1 MKKVVKLTE
10 SEFKNKIKSFIREQ
24 SEDISEG
31 GELSSLVSLLLFSQT
46 QVHIFHL
53 QTKSYSE
60 HKALQGYYEDID
72 DLVDTLVES
81 YQGEFGI
88 IENYKSY
95 KVESYQD
102 NEQVIAYFDMLLNE
116 VKEGRETIE
125 STHLQNILDEIITL
139 ITKTMYKLKFLK

>member
-1 MKKVVKLTE
+1 MKKVLHLSKDEL
-10 SEFKNKIKSFIREQ
+10 KNKIKSLIQEQ
-24 SEDISEG
+24 EETESNDFPTI
-31 GELSSLVSLLLFSQT
+31 VSQLLFSQT

-53 QTKSYSE
+53 QTKSFAE
-60 HKALQGYYEDID
+60 HNALQDYYEDID

-88 IENYKSY
+88 IENYKSF

-102 NEQVIAYFDMLLNE
+102 TDQVIAYFEMILNL

-139 ITKTMYKLKFLK
+139 VTKTMYKLKFLK

>member
-1 MKKVVKLTE
+1 MKKVLHLSKDEL
-10 SEFKNKIKSFIREQ
+10 KNKIKSLIQEQ
-24 SEDISEG
+24 EETESNDFPTI
-31 GELSSLVSLLLFSQT
+31 VSQLLFSQT

-53 QTKSYSE
+53 QTKSFAE
-60 HKALQGYYEDID
+60 HNALQDYYDGID
-72 DLVDTLVES
+72 DLVDTLIES

-88 IENYKSY
+88 IENYKSF

-102 NEQVIAYFDMLLNE
+102 TDQVIAYFEMILNL

-139 ITKTMYKLKFLK
+139 VTKTMYKLKFLK

>member
-1 MKKVVKLTE
+1 MKKILHLSKDEL
-10 SEFKNKIKSFIREQ
+10 KNKIKSLIQEQ
-24 SEDISEG
+24 EETESGDFSTLISQ
-31 GELSSLVSLLLFSQT
+31 LLFSQT

-88 IENYKSY
+88 IENYKSF

-102 NEQVIAYFDMLLNE
+102 TDQVIAYFEMILNL

-139 ITKTMYKLKFLK
+139 VTKTMYKLKFLK